1 MNELITIKQLPII
14 EERLKELSEEI
25 DLKVNNAIN
34 LICTSETVKEI
45 KKIRAD
51 LNNEFKELESQRK
64 FVKEQVLKPY
74 NEFEDIYKKYVSEK
88 LKNADSVLKEKIDNV
103 ENELKTQKEEELRA
117 FANECF
123 VKNEIFEYV
132 DYEDIKLNVTLS
144 ASMKSLKEQITS
156 FCERIVKD
164 LELIVTQEY
173 KDEIL
178 YEYKKYLDATI
189 AIVEVKKRHEEME
202 KAKQVAE
209 EKKEQKLT
217 DEAMINKID
226 SLVAP
231 KVEDTEIY
239 ELIFKVRGT
248 KLKLKQVKEFLE
260 NGGYDYE

>member
-123 VKNEIFEYV
+123 VKNEILEYV
-132 DYEDIKLNVTLS
+132 DYENIGLNITLS
-144 ASMKSLKEQITS
+144 ASMKSLKEQIVA
-156 FCERIVKD
+156 FCERIVND
-164 LELIVTQEY
+164 LKLIVTQEF

-178 YEYKKYLDATI
+178 YEYKKDLDASR
-189 AIVEVKKRHEEME
+189 AIIEVKNRHAEIE
-202 KAKQVAE
+202 KTKQIEE
-209 EKKEQKLT
+209 EKKDQRLT
-217 DEAMINKID
+217 DEEMLNRIE
-226 SLVAP
+226 SLSAP